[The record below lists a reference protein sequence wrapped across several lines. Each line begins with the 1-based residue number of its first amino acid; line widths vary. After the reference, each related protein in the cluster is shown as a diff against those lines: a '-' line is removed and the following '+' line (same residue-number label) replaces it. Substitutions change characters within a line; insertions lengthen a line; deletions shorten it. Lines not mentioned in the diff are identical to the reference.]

1 MVIDIPV
8 TVRVL
13 EVTRVELFEL
23 IRRDYFVGGH
33 GIRHIARQR
42 QVHRRTVRQAL
53 TAALPPRRKAPVREP
68 WVLTRALRQIIDGWL
83 AADREAPPKQRHTGT
98 RVYQRLVQEHNY
110 TGAAVTVRMY
120 VSQQRRGLGLPAEAF
135 VPQSYGPGEEA
146 QVDWY
151 EAAVDFPAGRRIV
164 QFFVMRACFSG
175 REFHR
180 ACWRQTQQ
188 AFLEAHVAAFAYFGG
203 VFARLRY
210 DNLGLAVKRVLRG
223 RRREETDRFIALR
236 SHYLFAADFCQPG
249 LAGAHEKGG
258 VEGTVGRFRRNHL
271 VPVPVM
277 ADLAALNDYL
287 RLACEADEERQI
299 TGRGSSV
306 AMAWSQ
312 EQGVL
317 RPLPATPFPTA
328 EVLTCRVDSSSRIRV
343 RTNQYSVPVAL
354 VGQSVEVQLHAQHLE
369 ILHKGRTVTTHE
381 RLPGRFGERLVLD
394 HYLELLQVKP
404 GALANSRALRQAR
417 ETGHWPPAYD
427 RLFGVLKQRYGDTAG
442 TRQMLQVLLLHRDN
456 DSAAVHDAVAQA
468 LALGCCEANA
478 ITVLLRQQDVGLAPP
493 LPVEEL
499 GALAGYGQTC
509 PDGLHIYDSLRLR
522 PSHVVE
528 VTHGSPRTGP

>member
-1 MVIDIPV
+1 M
-8 TVRVL
+8 
-13 EVTRVELFEL
+13 ELFEL
-23 IRRDYFVGGH
+23 IRRDYYVEGH

-42 QVHRRTVRQAL
+42 QVHRRMVRQAL
-53 TAALPPRRKAPVREP
+53 AAALPPRRKRPVREP
-68 WVLTRALRQIIDGWL
+68 WVLTWALRQIIDRWL
-83 AADREAPPKQRHTGT
+83 VADREAPPKQRHTGT
-98 RVYQRLVQEHNY
+98 RVYQRLVQEHHY

-120 VSQQRRGLGLPAEAF
+120 VSQQRRVLGWPAEAF
-135 VPQSYGPGEEA
+135 VPQSYEPGEEA

-151 EAAVDFPAGRRIV
+151 EAAVDFPAGRRTV

-175 REFHR
+175 REFHW

-277 ADLAALNDYL
+277 ADLTALNEYL
-287 RLACEADEERQI
+287 RFACEADGERQI
-299 TGRGSSV
+299 TGRDSSV
-306 AMAWSQ
+306 TVAWTQ
-312 EQGVL
+312 EHQRL

-328 EVLTCRVDSSSRIRV
+328 EVLTCRVDSSSRLRV
-343 RTNQYSVPVAL
+343 RTNHYSVPVAL
-354 VGQSVEVQLHAQHLE
+354 VGRSVEVRLYAQHLE
-369 ILHKGRTVTTHE
+369 VLHQGRCVATHE
-381 RLPGRFGERLVLD
+381 RLPGRFEERLVLD

-404 GALANSRALRQAR
+404 GALANARALRQAR
-417 ETGHWPPAYD
+417 ERGQWPPEYD
-427 RLFGVLKQRYGDTAG
+427 RLFGLLKQRYGDTEG
-442 TRQMLQVLLLHRDN
+442 TRQMLQVLWLHRQS
-456 DSAAVHDAVAQA
+456 DSAAVHHAVTQA
-468 LALGCCEANA
+468 LALGCCEASA
-478 ITVLLRQQDVGLAPP
+478 IQVLLRQPDTSLAPP
-493 LPVEEL
+493 LPAGEL
-499 GALAGYGQTC
+499 GTLAKYGQTC
-509 PDGLHIYDSLRLR
+509 PDGLYIYDHLR
-522 PSHVVE
+522 PSRRVE
-528 VTHGSPRTGP
+528 VTDGRPGARP